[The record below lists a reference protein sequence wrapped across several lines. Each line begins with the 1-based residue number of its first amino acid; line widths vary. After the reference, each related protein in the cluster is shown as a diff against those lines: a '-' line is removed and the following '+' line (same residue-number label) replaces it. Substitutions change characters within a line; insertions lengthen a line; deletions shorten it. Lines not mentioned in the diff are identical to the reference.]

1 MAAGSHR
8 LDRYLG
14 NTLGINRRDIKLL
27 LAQGRVL
34 VDDAPAIAVDQL
46 VNQFSR
52 ILVDGKLLPH
62 LTPVHLQMHKPV
74 GLLSATRDA
83 RNLTVLDQ
91 LEHPTKADLHIVG
104 RLDRNSSGLL
114 LLTNDS
120 RWSQA
125 LMAPESGVR
134 KVYLVGVAKPLTQVM
149 VDAFAAGM
157 HFPFEDITTLPA
169 RLEILDECLA
179 RVTLVEGRYHQIKRM
194 FGRFRNPVVS
204 LHRVAIGPLSLD
216 PVLEPGQW
224 RELSTSEAAE
234 AISAH

>member
-14 NTLGINRRDIKLL
+14 NTLGINRRAIKPL

-34 VDDAPAIAVDQL
+34 VDDAPAFAVDQL

-52 ILVDGKLLPH
+52 IQFDGKLLPH
-62 LTPVHLQMHKPV
+62 LTPLHLQMHKPV
-74 GLLSATRDA
+74 GLLSATKDA
-83 RNLTVLDQ
+83 GHPTVLDH
-91 LEHPTKADLHIVG
+91 LAHAAKADLHIVG

-125 LMAPESGVR
+125 LMAPESGVH
-134 KVYLVGVAKPLTQVM
+134 KVYLVGVANPLTQVM
-149 VDAFAAGM
+149 IDAFAAGM
-157 HFPFEDITTLPA
+157 HFPFEDVTTLPA

-204 LHRVAIGPLSLD
+204 LHRVAIGALTLD
-216 PVLEPGQW
+216 LDLQPGQW
-224 RELSTSEAAE
+224 RELSVNEAAQ
-234 AISAH
+234 AVSAR